1 MQCACTSTVQYR
13 YFLAWAVSE
22 GRRSQDVFER
32 SSVQQRHT
40 ICAIGRSTATGSF
53 TKLYVEKYDLFHKE
67 LPVLK
72 SNSPALANWDPGILQ
87 STFGCM
93 VQFSNMTKAAR
104 HRVKIRGLIFFM
116 FSVGGGSETWKKWE
130 TYGLLCTQFTSVH
143 NSLLPA
149 KQLKTTTCFISCHI
163 P

>member
-1 MQCACTSTVQYR
+1 M
-13 YFLAWAVSE
+13 
-22 GRRSQDVFER
+22 
-32 SSVQQRHT
+32 QQRQT

-53 TKLYVEKYDLFHKE
+53 AKLYVEKYDLFHKE

-72 SNSPALANWDPGILQ
+72 PTSPALADWDLGILQ
-87 STFGCM
+87 SAFGCM
-93 VQFSNMTKAAR
+93 LQFSNMTEASR
-104 HRVKIRGLIFFM
+104 HRVKIRGLIVFM
-116 FSVGGGSETWKKWE
+116 FSVGGSSETWKKFRE
-130 TYGLLCTQFTSVH
+130 TYRLLCTQFTSVH